1 MENLIL
7 VVKGFFMGIANVI
20 PGVSGGT
27 IAIILGILII
37 AFPMLGVIAA
47 SDILGLSVLLL
58 AIFLLANG
66 VSEVEY
72 NTTRGLINTILGILM
87 LIISLGL
94 IFNPSIFAFLTALTI
109 YLAGI
114 FLIIIG
120 LIIIVGNRDNKYGFW
135 MGILGIVLGVIY
147 IILGTYINNPLI
159 LGSLIGIWL
168 LVTGVLN
175 LLDNGY

>member
-1 MENLIL
+1 MHKQTTIS
-7 VVKGFFMGIANVI
+7 I
-20 PGVSGGT
+20 
-27 IAIILGILII
+27 IAIILGIIII
-37 AFPMLGVIAA
+37 AFPMLGVITAA
-47 SDILGLSVLLL
+47 DILGLSVLLL

-72 NTTRGLINTILGILM
+72 NTTRGLINTILEIIM

-135 MGILGIVLGVIY
+135 MGILGILLGVIY
-147 IILGTYINNPLI
+147 IILGTYIKNPLV

>member
-1 MENLIL
+1 M
-7 VVKGFFMGIANVI
+7 F
-20 PGVSGGT
+20 
-27 IAIILGILII
+27 
-37 AFPMLGVIAA
+37 GVIAA
-47 SDILGLSVLLL
+47 ADILGLSVLLL

-72 NTTRGLINTILGILM
+72 NTTRGLINTILGLIM
-87 LIISLGL
+87 LVISLGL

-135 MGILGIVLGVIY
+135 MGILGILLGVIY
-147 IILGTYINNPLI
+147 IIIGTYINNPLI

-168 LVTGVLN
+168 VVTGVLN
-175 LLDNGY
+175 LLNDGY

>member
-1 MENLIL
+1 MHKQTTIS
-7 VVKGFFMGIANVI
+7 I
-20 PGVSGGT
+20 

-37 AFPMLGVIAA
+37 AFPMLGVITAA
-47 SDILGLSVLLL
+47 DILGLSVLLL

-72 NTTRGLINTILGILM
+72 NTTRGLINTILGIIM

-147 IILGTYINNPLI
+147 IILGTYIKNPLV

-168 LVTGVLN
+168 LVTGILN

>member
-1 MENLIL
+1 MHKQTTIS
-7 VVKGFFMGIANVI
+7 I
-20 PGVSGGT
+20 

-168 LVTGVLN
+168 VVTGVLN

>member
-1 MENLIL
+1 MSI
-7 VVKGFFMGIANVI
+7 
-20 PGVSGGT
+20 
-27 IAIILGILII
+27 IAIILGIITI

-47 SDILGLSVLLL
+47 ADILGLSVLLL

-72 NTTRGLINTILGILM
+72 NTTRGLLNTILGLIM

-120 LIIIVGNRDNKYGFW
+120 LIVIVGNRDNKYGFW

-147 IILGTYINNPLI
+147 IIIGTYINNPLI

-168 LVTGVLN
+168 LITGILN
-175 LLDNGY
+175 LLDTGY

>member
-1 MENLIL
+1 MHKQTTIS
-7 VVKGFFMGIANVI
+7 I
-20 PGVSGGT
+20 

-72 NTTRGLINTILGILM
+72 NTTRGLINTILGIIM

-147 IILGTYINNPLI
+147 IILGTYIKDPLI

-175 LLDNGY
+175 LLNDDF

>member
-1 MENLIL
+1 MNKQTTIS
-7 VVKGFFMGIANVI
+7 I
-20 PGVSGGT
+20 
-27 IAIILGILII
+27 IAIILGIITI

-47 SDILGLSVLLL
+47 ADILGLSVLLL

-72 NTTRGLINTILGILM
+72 NTTRGLLNTILGLIM

-120 LIIIVGNRDNKYGFW
+120 LIVIVGNRDNKYGFW

-147 IILGTYINNPLI
+147 IILGTYINNPII

-168 LVTGVLN
+168 LITGILN
-175 LLDNGY
+175 LLDTGY

>member
-1 MENLIL
+1 MHKQTTLSI
-7 VVKGFFMGIANVI
+7 
-20 PGVSGGT
+20 
-27 IAIILGILII
+27 IAIILGIITI
-37 AFPMLGVIAA
+37 AFPMLGVIGAA
-47 SDILGLSVLLL
+47 DILGLSVLLL

-72 NTTRGLINTILGILM
+72 NTTRGLINTILGLVM

-135 MGILGIVLGVIY
+135 MGILGILLGVIY
-147 IILGTYINNPLI
+147 IIIGTYINNPLI

-168 LVTGVLN
+168 IVTGILN
-175 LLDNGY
+175 LLNDGY

>member
-1 MENLIL
+1 MSI
-7 VVKGFFMGIANVI
+7 
-20 PGVSGGT
+20 
-27 IAIILGILII
+27 IAIILGIITI

-47 SDILGLSVLLL
+47 ADILGLSVLLL

-72 NTTRGLINTILGILM
+72 NTTRGLLNTILGLIM

-120 LIIIVGNRDNKYGFW
+120 LIVIVGNRDNKYGFW

-147 IILGTYINNPLI
+147 IILGTYINNPII

-168 LVTGVLN
+168 LITGILN
-175 LLDNGY
+175 LLDTGY

>member
-1 MENLIL
+1 MHKQTTIT
-7 VVKGFFMGIANVI
+7 I
-20 PGVSGGT
+20 
-27 IAIILGILII
+27 IAIILGIIII
-37 AFPMLGVIAA
+37 AFPMLGVITAA
-47 SDILGLSVLLL
+47 DILGLSVLLL

-72 NTTRGLINTILGILM
+72 NTTRGLINTILGIIM

-147 IILGTYINNPLI
+147 IILGTYIKNPLV

>member
-1 MENLIL
+1 MNKQTTIS
-7 VVKGFFMGIANVI
+7 I
-20 PGVSGGT
+20 
-27 IAIILGILII
+27 IAIILGIITI

-47 SDILGLSVLLL
+47 ADILGLSVLLL

-72 NTTRGLINTILGILM
+72 NTTRGLLNTILGLIM
-87 LIISLGL
+87 LIIRLGL

-120 LIIIVGNRDNKYGFW
+120 LIVIVGNRDNKYGFW

-147 IILGTYINNPLI
+147 IIIGTYINNPLI

-168 LVTGVLN
+168 LITGILN
-175 LLDNGY
+175 LLDTGY

>member
-1 MENLIL
+1 MHKQTTIS
-7 VVKGFFMGIANVI
+7 I
-20 PGVSGGT
+20 

-72 NTTRGLINTILGILM
+72 NTTRGLINTILGIIM

-147 IILGTYINNPLI
+147 IILGTYIKDPLI

>member
-1 MENLIL
+1 MHKQTTIS
-7 VVKGFFMGIANVI
+7 I
-20 PGVSGGT
+20 
-27 IAIILGILII
+27 IAIILGIIII
-37 AFPMLGVIAA
+37 AFPMLGVITAA
-47 SDILGLSVLLL
+47 DILGLSVLLL

-72 NTTRGLINTILGILM
+72 NTTRGLINTILGIIM

-168 LVTGVLN
+168 LVTGILN

>member
-1 MENLIL
+1 MYKQTTIS
-7 VVKGFFMGIANVI
+7 I
-20 PGVSGGT
+20 
-27 IAIILGILII
+27 IAIILGIIII
-37 AFPMLGVIAA
+37 AFPIFGVIAA

-58 AIFLLANG
+58 SIFLLSNG
-66 VSEVEY
+66 ISEVDY
-72 NTTRGLINTILGILM
+72 NTTKGLLNVILGLIM
-87 LIISLGL
+87 LIVSLGL
-94 IFNPSIFAFLTALTI
+94 IFNPNIFAFLTALTI

-120 LIIIVGNRDNKYGFW
+120 LIVIVGNRDNKYGFW

-147 IILGTYINNPLI
+147 IIIGTYIQNPLI

-175 LLDNGY
+175 LLSDGY

>member
-1 MENLIL
+1 MHKQTTIS
-7 VVKGFFMGIANVI
+7 I
-20 PGVSGGT
+20 
-27 IAIILGILII
+27 IAIILGIIII

-72 NTTRGLINTILGILM
+72 NTTRGLINTILGIIM

-147 IILGTYINNPLI
+147 IILGTYIKNPLV